1 MLDTKLKNNSDR
13 RGVGLF
19 ISFVILSLLAAAVLL
34 FYKPIVEN
42 AKGFLEDSKAN
53 RQKNLEDIKESEEEN
68 FLESL
73 FRSNYILKWE
83 LERQINNK
91 KYSASDIFLNNDAGV
106 ADITENMEDA
116 DTDDSYD
123 TFKNDFNEMM
133 SSWNYDFFY
142 STLPDYQLEYY
153 ALDNETGN
161 YLTNTGAKLSALLDN
176 KGNAKEIK
184 DGYYFCSVIKFDKDG
199 NISIPYFQGMAN
211 EKKDKYLGF
220 NLTQEMVGRNWNN
233 ASWYASRV
241 KRLAGMT
248 VVYGVKSA
256 YLLQKAY
263 LNQEDYMSYQM
274 INEAY
279 GRGGADYL
287 YAGSFML
294 VMLLGFLLPVIKPLR
309 IGTGIEAKVPVE
321 IWGIGIAFTVAI
333 YEEGVLS
340 LIKETVTGDIFS
352 LNGNHIFTE
361 GIARAVVNVFNI
373 LVWLFIFLI
382 WFAAALSIRELF
394 IKKPVRFL
402 KENTLTFRFLGWIGR
417 ITKKGYHYATSFD
430 MGKKDN
436 KKILLLLGGNLLL
449 MILFCSMWGAGI
461 LGAVIYTGV
470 LFYFIN
476 RYKNK
481 VTADYQDIMEAAG
494 RISEG
499 NLEGTMEKDLGV
511 FNPLKEQLLKVQQGF
526 RKAVLEETK
535 SQKMK
540 TELIT
545 NVSHDL
551 KTPLTAIIT
560 YVDLLKDK
568 NLMEEQKDSYIE
580 TLDRKA
586 LRLKILIEDLFEM
599 SKAASNTITMN
610 PVELDLTA
618 LIKQLHFELSDRIEK
633 AEIDFRVRMP
643 EEKVVA
649 WLDSDKTY
657 RIFENLLINMC
668 KYTLSNSRA
677 YLDMEVRGKEVF
689 VTVRNI
695 SQAEL
700 NFTGEEVVERF
711 VRGDKARNTDGSG
724 LGLAIAKSF
733 AELQGGTFQVITDG
747 DLFKVVVGFKI
758 L

>member
-1 MLDTKLKNNSDR
+1 MDTKLKNNSGR
-13 RGVGLF
+13 RGAGLF
-19 ISFVILSLLAAAVLL
+19 ISIVILSLLASAVLL

-42 AKGFLEDSKAN
+42 AKGFIETSKSTREKDLE
-53 RQKNLEDIKESEEEN
+53 NLKESEEDT
-68 FLESL
+68 FLENL
-73 FRSNYILKWE
+73 FKSNYVLKWE
-83 LERQINNK
+83 LERQIDNK
-91 KYSASDIFLNNDAGV
+91 KYSASDIFSNNTGV
-106 ADITENMEDA
+106 FDITENTENA
-116 DTDDSYD
+116 DPNDSYEA
-123 TFKNDFNEMM
+123 FKDDFNEMM
-133 SSWNYDFFY
+133 DSWNYEFFY
-142 STLPDYQLEYY
+142 TTLPSYQLEYY
-153 ALDNETGN
+153 VVDNKTGN
-161 YLTNTGAKLSALLDN
+161 YLTNTGAKFSALLND
-176 KGNAKEIK
+176 KEDAKNIK
-184 DGYYFCSVIKFDKDG
+184 DGYYFCTMMQFDKDG
-199 NISIPYFQGMAN
+199 NLSIPYFQGLSN
-211 EKKDKYLGF
+211 EKKNAYLSF
-220 NLTQEMVGRNWNN
+220 NLTQQMVDRNWNN
-233 ASWYASRV
+233 AAWYASRV

-256 YLLQKAY
+256 SLLQSDY
-263 LNQEDYMSYQM
+263 LSQEDYMSYWV

-279 GRGGADYL
+279 NRGGAVYL
-287 YAGSFML
+287 YAGSFLL
-294 VMLLGFLLPVIKPLR
+294 VMLLGFLLPAIKPLG
-309 IGTGIEAKVPVE
+309 IGKGIEAKVPVE
-321 IWGIGIAFTVAI
+321 IWGLGMAFTFAI
-333 YEEGVLS
+333 YEEGILT
-340 LIKETVTGDIFS
+340 LIKETVTGDVFLLS
-352 LNGNHIFTE
+352 GNHIFNE
-361 GIARAVVNVFNI
+361 GIASAVVNVFNI
-373 LVWLFIFLI
+373 LVWLFIFFV

-394 IKKPVRFL
+394 IKKPVRYL
-402 KENTLTFRFLGWIGR
+402 KENTLTFRFLGWVGR
-417 ITKKGYHYATSFD
+417 VTKRGYHYVTSFD
-430 MGKKDN
+430 MSKKDN
-436 KKILLLLGGNLLL
+436 KKLILLLGGNLFL
-449 MILFCSMWGAGI
+449 MILFCSMWGVGI
-461 LGAVIYTGV
+461 FGAIIYTGV

-476 RYKNK
+476 KYKKK
-481 VTADYQDIMEAAG
+481 VTADYKAITEAAV

-499 NLEGTMEKDLGV
+499 NLEGTIDEDLGI
-511 FNPLKEQLLKVQQGF
+511 FNPLKEQLMKVQQGF

-568 NLMEEQKDSYIE
+568 NLTEEQIDSYIE

-599 SKAASNTITMN
+599 SKAASNTIAMN
-610 PVELDLTA
+610 PVEVDLTA

-633 AEIDFRVRMP
+633 ADIDFRARIP

-668 KYTLSNSRA
+668 KYTLPNSRA
-677 YLDMEVRGKEVF
+677 YLDMELKEKEVF

-700 NFTGEEVVERF
+700 DFSGEEIVERF
-711 VRGDKARNTDGSG
+711 VRGDKARNSEGSG

-733 AELQGGTFQVITDG
+733 TELQGGTFQVITDG